1 MEQWEY
7 LPTFIEANARD
18 KETKAFLKENLP
30 SSQRRQRYMPEA
42 MMPQLNELGEQ
53 GWELIHMEPVAA
65 VGNKGDVLF
74 ENIGRRW
81 SNVYFCVF
89 KRRKVNL
96 GLESQAGSSYVPL
109 PLRDERDVES
119 TPLLPDPLDSD
130 NDDQR

>member
-30 SSQRRQRYMPEA
+30 SSKRTKRYMPEA

-65 VGNKGDVLF
+65 VGNKGDILF

-89 KRRKVNL
+89 KRRKISL
-96 GLESQAGSSYVPL
+96 GAMAQDGSSYVPI
-109 PLRDERDVES
+109 PLLDDND
-119 TPLLPDPLDSD
+119 TDQPPLLPDPID
-130 NDDQR
+130 NERDV